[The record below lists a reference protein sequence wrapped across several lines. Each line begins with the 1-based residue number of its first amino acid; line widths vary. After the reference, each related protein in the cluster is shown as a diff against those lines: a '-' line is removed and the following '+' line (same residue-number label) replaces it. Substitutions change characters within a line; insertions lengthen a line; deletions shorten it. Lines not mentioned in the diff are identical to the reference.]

1 MNSIASLTPC
11 LTLCVVAAT
20 TKIIVTAQHVVNH
33 ATRDSRTAAKSS
45 RLVVLAS
52 EGSNVVITKVMVS
65 KTTTATFSARTT
77 MTTPSIPCVSKDRP

>member
-20 TKIIVTAQHVVNH
+20 AKIIVTAQRVANH
-33 ATRDSRTAAKSS
+33 ATRDSKTAAKFL

-52 EGSNVVITKVMVS
+52 EESSVVITKVMVS

-77 MTTPSIPCVSKDRP
+77 MTTPSIPSVSKVRP